1 MELDLGFPLLC
12 VGQLSSYSP
21 RRSQG
26 RLKSSR
32 SVVAVQ
38 EEDLEVLGR
47 AEANSNN
54 P

>member
-1 MELDLGFPLLC
+1 MKFDLGSPLFC

-21 RRSQG
+21 RGSQG
-26 RLKSSR
+26 RLNSFR

-38 EEDLEVLGR
+38 EEDLEVLGL
-47 AEANSNN
+47 AEANSSN

>member
-1 MELDLGFPLLC
+1 MKFDLGSPLLC

-26 RLKSSR
+26 RLNSFG

-38 EEDLEVLGR
+38 EEDREVLGQ
-47 AEANSNN
+47 AEANSND